1 MGDIFD
7 ERELRMAEYRPDA
20 ELTLGPKLLVGIFF
34 GLLVLCGFCFG
45 LGYTLG
51 TRDARTSLAAGL
63 KAGGQ
68 GSGPAAGAQ
77 PKPSAPVAGSVQP
90 TGSAAAPTRPA
101 PAGAWMV
108 QIAAFSR
115 EEETGVLVAA
125 LRKRGYVVAV
135 RQDPADKIFH
145 VQAGPFASVNDAD
158 ATRRRLLNDGYNASV
173 QP

>member
-90 TGSAAAPTRPA
+90 TTPAAASARPA

>member
-1 MGDIFD
+1 MD
-7 ERELRMAEYRPDA
+7 
-20 ELTLGPKLLVGIFF
+20 
-34 GLLVLCGFCFG
+34 
-45 LGYTLG
+45 
-51 TRDARTSLAAGL
+51 
-63 KAGGQ
+63 
-68 GSGPAAGAQ
+68 GADC
-77 PKPSAPVAGSVQP
+77 
-90 TGSAAAPTRPA
+90 RL
-101 PAGAWMV
+101 
-108 QIAAFSR
+108 SR